1 METVHS
7 RMIVHVH
14 FLNTLKGMKRLDQSK
29 WENAYFG
36 GKVKFSNWADKNH
49 QSGGFSEYACLGTDG
64 KWYSKD
70 DCDVICI
77 ESKRE
82 IQPISVCHV
91 NDCASTATCRSDSTS
106 TYGYKCV
113 CNNIVLANTITL
125 TPSGDGFGKDG
136 CHWSISD
143 LASPSGQLQLDT
155 ENSEQLYVSEPQDD
169 AQGEGESLIDGQ
181 PGGQGQISEILEFL
195 QNFISTQPENSF
207 IEPLYLEDDL
217 ILFHFGRFS
226 F

>member
-1 METVHS
+1 
-7 RMIVHVH
+7 
-14 FLNTLKGMKRLDQSK
+14 MKRLDASK

-36 GKVKFSNWADKNH
+36 GKIKFSNWADENQ

-77 ESKRE
+77 ESKKE

-106 TYGYKCV
+106 VYGYECV
-113 CNNIVLANTITL
+113 CNNIVLAGTITL
-125 TPSGDGFGKDG
+125 EPSGDGFGKDG
-136 CHWSISD
+136 CHWSLSN
-143 LASPSGQLQLDT
+143 LATPSGQIELGDYESQ
-155 ENSEQLYVSEPQDD
+155 PQDGSQN
-169 AQGEGESLIDGQ
+169 QGSLIEGQ
-181 PGGQGQISEILEFL
+181 PDYQNQISEILEFL
-195 QNFISTQPENSF
+195 QNFISTQPENSS

-217 ILFHFGRFS
+217 ILIHFGRFI

>member
-1 METVHS
+1 
-7 RMIVHVH
+7 
-14 FLNTLKGMKRLDQSK
+14 MKRLDKSK

-36 GKVKFSNWADKNH
+36 GKIKFSNWADENH

-82 IQPISVCHV
+82 IKPLSVCHV
-91 NDCASTATCRSDSTS
+91 NDCASTATCRSDSNS
-106 TYGYKCV
+106 IYGYKCV
-113 CNNIVLANTITL
+113 CNNIVLAGTITL
-125 TPSGDGFGKDG
+125 EPSGDGFGKDG

-143 LASPSGQLQLDT
+143 LATPSGQLQLAD
-155 ENSEQLYVSEPQDD
+155 SEQLYISQSQDGSHYQEESHVMGDQPDDQSQVSE
-169 AQGEGESLIDGQ
+169 
-181 PGGQGQISEILEFL
+181 ISEILEFL
-195 QNFISTQPENSF
+195 QNFISIQPNNSA
-207 IEPLYLEDDL
+207 IEPLYLENDL
-217 ILFHFGRFS
+217 ILVHFGRFI